1 MLSRPRNEA
10 TSCGRIAPGRQVE
23 LVADMP
29 PNEDPHESAPPL
41 PPSPK
46 VSPRARLQLPASTRC
61 NKDKIRGGGAVA
73 DVRMHLQDLVM
84 AGLAACTSMMI
95 QNRAKVMV
103 ASGRLSESALQQVQ
117 GYLADKKQTPRRT
130 LQ

>member
-1 MLSRPRNEA
+1 
-10 TSCGRIAPGRQVE
+10 
-23 LVADMP
+23 
-29 PNEDPHESAPPL
+29 
-41 PPSPK
+41 
-46 VSPRARLQLPASTRC
+46 
-61 NKDKIRGGGAVA
+61 
-73 DVRMHLQDLVM
+73 MHLQDLVM